1 MKEGVLRKYISFVAF
16 CMLSIGLLSPA
27 CAGTVTFKM
36 RSYSPY
42 DTHVKFFSSDRRHVW
57 PSRTRVYVLR
67 DYMVKSMTLRCI
79 SGEKICYG
87 AAVAGDY
94 SRYWGR
100 SISGRKGCYRCCFYC
115 DGGPT
120 KVINLRLR

>member
-1 MKEGVLRKYISFVAF
+1 MKKFTSFFVLL
-16 CMLSIGLLSPA
+16 MLSLSSTFTA
-27 CAGTVTFKM
+27 RADTVTFKL

-42 DTHVKFFSSDRRHVW
+42 ETHVKFFSSDRRHVW

-67 DYMVKSMTLRCI
+67 DYRVKYMTLRCLW
-79 SGEKICYG
+79 GEKICYG

-100 SISGRKGCYRCCFYC
+100 SLNGLQGCYNCCFTC
-115 DGGPT
+115 GGGPT
-120 KVINLRLR
+120 RVINLRAH

>member
-1 MKEGVLRKYISFVAF
+1 MLGLIGLISIISFQAAKSDT
-16 CMLSIGLLSPA
+16 L
-27 CAGTVTFKM
+27 TFRM

-67 DYMVKSMTLRCI
+67 DYRIKHMTLRCNY
-79 SGEKICYG
+79 GEKICYG

-100 SISGRKGCYRCCFYC
+100 SISGRNRCYNCCYYC
-115 DGGPT
+115 GYGRT
-120 KVINLRLR
+120 KIINLRLRR